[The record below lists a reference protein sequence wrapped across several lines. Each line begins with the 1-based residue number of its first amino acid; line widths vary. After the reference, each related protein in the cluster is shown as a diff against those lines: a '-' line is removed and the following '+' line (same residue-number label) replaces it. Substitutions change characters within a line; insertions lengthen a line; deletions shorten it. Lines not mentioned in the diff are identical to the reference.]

1 MALVVKGSGGGCG
14 YVVSAMV
21 WWSRVLLLGVKFDM
35 ID

>member
-21 WWSRVLLLGVKFDM
+21 WWSRVLLGVKFDM